1 MTRSVLCLLGA
12 FLITACTALPGPR
25 ERRDFADAL
34 AAKRGWVADHIATDT
49 FDFVAYAPQ
58 RFIPDETLTVYLE
71 GDGFAWVTST
81 QPSLDPTPRDP
92 LGLRLALAHARGNA
106 AYLARPCQFT
116 DAHRRGCD
124 QRYWTARRFA
134 PEVIRESSKAIDELL
149 QRFGATK
156 LALVGYSGGG
166 AVAALLAARRTDVVR
181 LVTVAGNLDHR
192 AWARHHGIHELH
204 GSLNPADEAA
214 QLGSLSQTHYVGG
227 RDPVIPPALA
237 RDWPA
242 GLVGAAGANLRVMP
256 DFDHHCC
263 WAERWEAL
271 NRQGH

>member
-1 MTRSVLCLLGA
+1 MTRTVLCLLCA
-12 FLITACTALPGPR
+12 FLITACTALPGSR

-34 AAKRGWVADHIATDT
+34 AAKRGWVADRIATET
-49 FDFVAYAPQ
+49 FDFVAFAPQ
-58 RFIPDETLTVYLE
+58 RFIPNETLTVYLE

-81 QPSLDPTPRDP
+81 QPSLDPTPHDP

-116 DAHRRGCD
+116 GAHRRGCD

-214 QLGSLSQTHYVGG
+214 QLDSLSQTHYVGG

-237 RDWPA
+237 KDWPV
-242 GLVGAAGANLRVMP
+242 GLVGAAGANLRVIP

-263 WAERWEAL
+263 WAERWETL